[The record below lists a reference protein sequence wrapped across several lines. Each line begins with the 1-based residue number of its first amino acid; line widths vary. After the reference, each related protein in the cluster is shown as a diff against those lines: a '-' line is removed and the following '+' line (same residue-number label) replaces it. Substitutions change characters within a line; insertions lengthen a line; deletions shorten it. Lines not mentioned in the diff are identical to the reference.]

1 MTDQNWK
8 DEYYD
13 NYNFVVKPGT
23 PDHDERVCEFTLED
37 HIQQAKAWRACTF
50 DRYGT
55 DGALTERHYE
65 MMDDDIRDMEEELAN
80 RDFNEAFDQL
90 SDDEA
95 LYTARSWLI
104 NLTANDNEIA
114 RKMGFDDEQ
123 IEQFRASI
131 AQFDTA
137 CEDEKKAIWNEQKDR
152 VNKAS
157 TDLLN
162 KLGPSSKPFIFTP
175 IKKPGDADTN

>member
-8 DEYYD
+8 DESYD

-23 PDHDERVCEFTLED
+23 PDRDDGSANSLSK
-37 HIQQAKAWRACTF
+37 IISQQAKAWRACTF

-55 DGALTERHYE
+55 DGALTEKHYE

-104 NLTANDNEIA
+104 NLTANNNEIA

-123 IEQFRASI
+123 IDNSVLRSPHSTRRARKKRKPSGRNKRTASI
-131 AQFDTA
+131 KHPQT
-137 CEDEKKAIWNEQKDR
+137 C
-152 VNKAS
+152 
-157 TDLLN
+157 
-162 KLGPSSKPFIFTP
+162 
-175 IKKPGDADTN
+175 